1 MTGRQRTRG
10 IVRTL
15 AVAAAVLFSTPGWAF
30 AQGLEFSGGVNF
42 SELNGAA
49 IQDAAR
55 NVGVNLGVDLILP
68 VGPIG
73 LGVGFDWAQRGVDAA
88 DGVADPTA
96 IDLSYIEVPI
106 NLRLPLVGA
115 GPIRLN
121 LIVGPRIGINTGCE
135 ISIDASPFSDCE
147 AASEG
152 SFEPNA
158 LDWSGTAGL
167 GVGFALGGLAY
178 AGTELTYVHGF
189 SDVAPDV
196 AADLKNRA
204 FTLQAFLGF
213 DLF

>member
-1 MTGRQRTRG
+1 MTGRRVRDVTRTIG
-10 IVRTL
+10 
-15 AVAAAVLFSTPGWAF
+15 VAAAVFLAAPGWAH

-55 NVGVNLGVDLILP
+55 NVGLNFGVDLILP

-88 DGVADPTA
+88 DGVADPTV

-106 NLRLPLVGA
+106 NLRFPLVGA
-115 GPIRLN
+115 GPVRLN
-121 LIVGPRIGINTGCE
+121 LILGPRIGINTGCE
-135 ISIDASPFSDCE
+135 ISIDASPFSECE
-147 AASEG
+147 VADEG
-152 SFEPNA
+152 NFEPNG

-167 GVGFALGGLAY
+167 GVGFALGGVAY

-196 AADLKNRA
+196 AQDLKNRA